1 MTERAKCGCL
11 ECRVRA
17 ALFGGAAPADPEA
30 VFELDVN
37 DALGALGNIL
47 GELLA
52 HHDGKCAEA
61 FAIALL
67 EHRKRWLTHPRVLA
81 QQDPKGNA

>member
-17 ALFGGAAPADPEA
+17 ALFGGNPTEP
-30 VFELDVN
+30 FELDTGEAIN
-37 DALGALGNIL
+37 ALGNVL

-52 HHDGKCAEA
+52 HHSSKSAKA
-61 FAIALL
+61 FTIALL
-67 EHRKRWLTHPRVLA
+67 EQRKEWLNHPRVAA
-81 QQDPKGNA
+81 QHPKGNA